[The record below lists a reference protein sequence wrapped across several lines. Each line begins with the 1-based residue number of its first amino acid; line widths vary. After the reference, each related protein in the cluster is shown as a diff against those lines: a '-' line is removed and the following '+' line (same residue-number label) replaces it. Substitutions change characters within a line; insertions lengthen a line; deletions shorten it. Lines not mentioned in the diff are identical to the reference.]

1 MKKII
6 LLVVLLLSISQSFAQ
21 KSNKKNKR
29 TITYVCPPC
38 GCDGDNDRHE
48 NPGFCKHCDA
58 KMYPIY
64 SDVTNE
70 FKGTPLIKKKVA
82 ILLYPNVEIID
93 FTGPWEVFGAA
104 EMEVFSVAKNDSL
117 ITCFP
122 TMKVKPDFTFSN
134 CPKPD
139 ILLVPGGGVDIKDKE
154 TLAWINSINKDNE
167 HTVSVCTGAYLLA
180 EARLLDNQTVT
191 TFLPAMPGLKQLAP
205 TANIISD
212 KRFVDNGKIITAAG
226 LTSGIDVAFHVVSL
240 YQGEAKTQ
248 ELANILEYN
257 WNRKNNYVRGKI
269 ADVPIIDFMTLFIP
283 FNYNLM
289 KYEGDENYWN
299 IEMNVQSE
307 LSSNDLLELLIFK
320 ASIENKW
327 HKLDTNQYS
336 FKKDTIEWIVDFEV
350 QSIKKNESSVSIKI
364 KRGTI

>member
-1 MKKII
+1 
-6 LLVVLLLSISQSFAQ
+6 
-21 KSNKKNKR
+21 
-29 TITYVCPPC
+29 
-38 GCDGDNDRHE
+38 
-48 NPGFCKHCDA
+48 
-58 KMYPIY
+58 
-64 SDVTNE
+64 
-70 FKGTPLIKKKVA
+70 
-82 ILLYPNVEIID
+82 
-93 FTGPWEVFGAA
+93 
-104 EMEVFSVAKNDSL
+104 MEVFSVAKNDSL

-154 TLAWINSINKDNE
+154 TLVWINSINKDNE
-167 HTVSVCTGAYLLA
+167 HTVSVSTGAYLLA

-327 HKLDTNQYS
+327 HKLDTKQYS

-364 KRGTI
+364 KRGII

>member
-6 LLVVLLLSISQSFAQ
+6 LLVVLLLSKNQIFAQ
-21 KSNKKNKR
+21 NSEKKNKR

-48 NPGFCKHCDA
+48 NPGFCNHCDA

-64 SDVTNE
+64 SDVANE
-70 FKGTPLIKKKVA
+70 FKGTPLPKKKVA

-122 TMKVKPDFTFSN
+122 TMKVKPDYTFSN
-134 CPKPD
+134 SPKPD

-191 TFLPAMPGLKQLAP
+191 TFLPAIPGLQQLAP
-205 TANIISD
+205 SAKIVTD
-212 KRFVDNGKIITAAG
+212 KRYVDNGKIITAAG

-240 YQGEAKTQ
+240 YLGEAKTQ

-269 ADVPIIDFMTLFIP
+269 ADVPIIDFMNLFNP

-289 KYEGDENYWN
+289 KYEGDENQWH

-307 LSSNDLLELLIFK
+307 LSPNDFLELLIFK
-320 ASIENKW
+320 ATKENKW
-327 HKLDTNQYS
+327 NKLKSNQYT
-336 FKKDTIEWIVDFEV
+336 FEKDASKWIVDFDT
-350 QSIKKNESSVSIKI
+350 QSIKNKECRVSIKI
-364 KRGTI
+364 KRVTI